1 MRLVVFG
8 ESDIGQ
14 GLKKYFS
21 EVTIIPKEICDVR
34 NVSQILEVLNKYSPD
49 VIVNCAGVS
58 NIQPIKNSSIEK
70 WREEIEVNLFGSY
83 LIAQASINFNPK
95 IKMIFL
101 ASVAGLYGK
110 PNHSGY
116 SSSKSALITLV
127 QSLGME
133 GYDAFSIS
141 PGRVDTKMRE
151 KDFPGE
157 DKRTRLSVDQVA
169 KVIKK
174 CISGKFQPG
183 DNIIIRKKG
192 FETFLRIDSGQPWR
206 EYLNLQRP

>member
-1 MRLVVFG
+1 
-8 ESDIGQ
+8 
-14 GLKKYFS
+14 
-21 EVTIIPKEICDVR
+21 
-34 NVSQILEVLNKYSPD
+34 
-49 VIVNCAGVS
+49 
-58 NIQPIKNSSIEK
+58 
-70 WREEIEVNLFGSY
+70 
-83 LIAQASINFNPK
+83 
-95 IKMIFL
+95 
-101 ASVAGLYGK
+101 
-110 PNHSGY
+110 
-116 SSSKSALITLV
+116 
-127 QSLGME
+127 ME